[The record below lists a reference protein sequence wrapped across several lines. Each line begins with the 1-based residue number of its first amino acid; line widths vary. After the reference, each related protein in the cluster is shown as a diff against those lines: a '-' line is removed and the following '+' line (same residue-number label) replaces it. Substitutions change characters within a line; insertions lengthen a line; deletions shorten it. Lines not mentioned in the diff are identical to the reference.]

1 MRSGKMSHMPQVYL
15 HSNDSHSNDDH
26 SKYSHM
32 PQAYQCMTTSERVH
46 SVSSLCPG
54 PTKRGREPTRV
65 CKMAC
70 IAIVSNGKLEGPL
83 GISNGKYDLL
93 RSSRKYFRYDLVVSS
108 TVGAAYPAR
117 GAV

>member
-1 MRSGKMSHMPQVYL
+1 MDLLYSLYTYTCETQVPRPAAACL
-15 HSNDSHSNDDH
+15 SPM
-26 SKYSHM
+26 SHM

-70 IAIVSNGKLEGPL
+70 VAIVSNGKLEGPL
-83 GISNGKYDLL
+83 GKQWQVL
-93 RSSRKYFRYDLVVSS
+93 RSSGK
-108 TVGAAYPAR
+108 
-117 GAV
+117 

>member
-1 MRSGKMSHMPQVYL
+1 MHDDEREGAQCEQPLPGADEARAGADARLQNGLCS
-15 HSNDSHSNDDH
+15 DSQH
-26 SKYSHM
+26 
-32 PQAYQCMTTSERVH
+32 
-46 SVSSLCPG
+46 
-54 PTKRGREPTRV
+54 
-65 CKMAC
+65 
-70 IAIVSNGKLEGPL
+70 GKLEGPL